1 MDRADIKELHFITH
15 FDNIESIMRHGIV
28 SRNLAKKKMLNFN
41 DISEEGVQ
49 DRRSGKK
56 VPGTNKVLHDY
67 ANLYFDAHNPM
78 LSARRSKNNE
88 ICVLRIKSDVL
99 DLNDVIVT
107 DKNAARECWFKTV
120 AEGLP
125 FLDRDEVYATFWLN
139 DDYWEQERLKGI
151 KCAEVLV
158 PNEISAKYIVGVYVA
173 NQAAFDY
180 FKKVSN
186 LPVETK
192 SGLFF

>member
-1 MDRADIKELHFITH
+1 
-15 FDNIESIMRHGIV
+15 
-28 SRNLAKKKMLNFN
+28 
-41 DISEEGVQ
+41 
-49 DRRSGKK
+49 
-56 VPGTNKVLHDY
+56 
-67 ANLYFDAHNPM
+67 M

-120 AEGLP
+120 TEGLP

-158 PNEISAKYIVGVYVA
+158 PNQISAKYIVGVYVA

-180 FKKVSN
+180 FKKVSS

>member
-1 MDRADIKELHFITH
+1 
-15 FDNIESIMRHGIV
+15 MRFGIL
-28 SRNLAKKKMLNFN
+28 SRNAAVRKNMKFL

-88 ICVLRIKSDVL
+88 ICVLRIKGDVL
-99 DLNDVIVT
+99 DLEDAIIT
-107 DKNAARECWFKTV
+107 DKNAARGCWFKTV

-125 FLDRDEVYATFWLN
+125 LLDRDEIYATFWLN
-139 DDYWEQERLKGI
+139 DDHWEQERLKGI
-151 KCAEVLV
+151 KCAEVLL
-158 PNEISAKYIVGVYVA
+158 PNEIRPDYIFGAYVA
-173 NQAAFDY
+173 NQTAFDY
-180 FKKVSN
+180 FGKISD
-186 LPVETK
+186 LPVEIR